1 MFCVSAEVPLYYYY
15 VDIYLCY
22 LVIII
27 LISDEPIPIKLQTKV
42 AYDVMETAEILCRVQ
57 AYPKPEFQ
65 WFYGSHTA
73 PLQMSSDGHYEIN
86 TTTDN
91 NDSYRSVLKIKVVKP
106 QDYGDYYCNVK
117 NLLGNIRPQIR
128 LQPKG
133 APESP
138 RGLTSQKV
146 GPSYVT
152 LKWEAGFD
160 GGLSSTKYFVRY
172 RRVMSRRAEGAS
184 HAAVSSDCA
193 ADKSDFEWMEYD
205 CGRTNPCNV
214 TRLEQQN
221 SYTFKVG
228 Y

>member
-1 MFCVSAEVPLYYYY
+1 
-15 VDIYLCY
+15 
-22 LVIII
+22 
-27 LISDEPIPIKLQTKV
+27 
-42 AYDVMETAEILCRVQ
+42 METAEILCRVQ

-65 WFYGSHTA
+65 WFYGSHTS

-91 NDSYRSVLKIKVVKP
+91 NDSYRSVLKIKSLKP

-117 NLLGNIRPQIR
+117 NVLGNIRPQIR

-138 RGLTSQKV
+138 RGLVSQKV
-146 GPSYVT
+146 GPSFVT

-172 RRVMSRRAEGAS
+172 RRVMARRSDGGS
-184 HAAVSSDCA
+184 PAAVSSDCA

-214 TRLEQQN
+214 TKLEQQN
-221 SYTFKVG
+221 SYTFKVSLVIF
-228 Y
+228 YCRFLSIYYLLVTRRRLKPMIA